1 MRPVAFAIVVLLAA
15 AAVRAGTVTVSAAIS
30 LKESLEQVGRDYAA
44 EGGDAVTFN
53 FDASGRLAQQV
64 KRGAPVD
71 AFVSAGGREVDQ
83 LVKAGQA
90 DGASRRVVVGNT
102 LVLIVPAGAT
112 GGPTSM
118 KDLAKGTGKIA
129 VGDPAS
135 VPAGLYAKQALAS
148 LGLTYAVA
156 PRLVLAQNVRQVLTY
171 VERDEVSAGLV
182 YSTDAKQA
190 GDKVRVVD
198 TAGADTHDPIEYPA
212 VTITGAAHSAEAKRF
227 LDYLATPTAR
237 AVFVAHGF
245 TVPKAQPATRP

>member
-118 KDLAKGTGKIA
+118 KDLA
-129 VGDPAS
+129 S

-148 LGLTYAVA
+148 LGLTDAVA

-245 TVPKAQPATRP
+245 TVPKAPPATRP